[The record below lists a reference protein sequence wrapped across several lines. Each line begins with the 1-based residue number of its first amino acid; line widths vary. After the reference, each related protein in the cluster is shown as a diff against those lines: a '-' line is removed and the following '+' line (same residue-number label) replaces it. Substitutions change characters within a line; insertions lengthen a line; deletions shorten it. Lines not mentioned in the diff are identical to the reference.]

1 MGRKSKR
8 RERRQQ
14 LIDAL
19 GRVLAKRGSAEV
31 SIAQVAHEADVA
43 PALVHHN
50 FENKRELFE
59 SLFDQELARL
69 DAQAAQARKSESPL
83 MAYADAMLSLEK
95 RADTQSARVW
105 VRLFAEALKDSR
117 LEAKLKRALD
127 REIMRVQR
135 LSNERLNTE
144 QASALVAFVIGALV
158 FGAFAPKRTR
168 GFAATQMKVFIKSLD
183 AR

>member
-8 RERRQQ
+8 GERRRE

-19 GRVLAKRGSAEV
+19 RQVLGTRGTREASIAEV
-31 SIAQVAHEADVA
+31 AHRAGVA

-50 FENKRELFE
+50 FESKQELFE

-69 DAQAAQARKSESPL
+69 DAQAAKATRSQTPL
-83 MAYADAMLSLEK
+83 RDYADAMLSLNK
-95 RADTQSARVW
+95 RADTLSARVW
-105 VRLFAEALKDSR
+105 VRLFAEALKDHR

-135 LSNERLNTE
+135 LSNESLNTE
-144 QASALVAFVIGALV
+144 QASAVVAFVIGALV

-168 GFAATQMKVFIKSLD
+168 GFAAAQMKVLIKSLG